1 MLGIGYVSTN
11 PPILI
16 ERKRVIKNTNL
27 VTPLEIKLTSLT
39 LRQEEKRLAALDC
52 LNVSSCS
59 QIVNLKLIQ
68 YSPPIIA
75 DSQ

>member
-1 MLGIGYVSTN
+1 MLGIGYACTN

-39 LRQEEKRLAALDC
+39 LRQQEKRLAALDC
-52 LNVSSCS
+52 WRFY
-59 QIVNLKLIQ
+59 IVVLK
-68 YSPPIIA
+68 S
-75 DSQ
+75 

>member
-52 LNVSSCS
+52 LTFLSCS
-59 QIVNLKLIQ
+59 QIVHPKLIQ
-68 YSPPIIA
+68 YS
-75 DSQ
+75 

>member
-1 MLGIGYVSTN
+1 MFGIGYVCTN